1 MSYALVYWI
10 TRLDMLAEIITIA
23 LVLSALITCGIGAGV
38 LAIQFDFELVVDDN
52 HITRFLKR
60 LFKTSIIVLVIT
72 TLLKCFIPTTGEA
85 CLIYAL
91 PKIANSNVV
100 QNEVP
105 DAINNIFKI
114 ANKCLEDK
122 LKEYTTV
129 KE

>member
-1 MSYALVYWI
+1 MSYALVYWV
-10 TRLDMLAEIITIA
+10 TRLDMLTEIITIA
-23 LVLSALITCGIGAGV
+23 LIISALVTTGVGVGV
-38 LAIQFDFELVVDDN
+38 LATVIDFELNADN
-52 HITRFLKR
+52 AIKRFLTR
-60 LFKTSIIVLVIT
+60 IFKISISILLTT

-91 PKIANSNVV
+91 PKIANSNVI

-122 LKEYTTV
+122 LKEYTKV
-129 KE
+129 GE